1 MNVNDEY
8 EYIFRNIIGVYRY
21 IENDETE
28 RYWVDSQNC
37 MYHTNE
43 GGNEDYDEETDLIDG
58 KNWWIIWPA
67 KPIGYELTIE
77 DCNGEWPHWYVIE
90 SSKVEDENKEWD
102 FNKHCVK

>member
-28 RYWVDSQNC
+28 QYWADSQNC

-58 KNWWIIWPA
+58 KNWWIIWSA
-67 KPIGYELTIE
+67 KPIGYET
-77 DCNGEWPHWYVIE
+77 
-90 SSKVEDENKEWD
+90 NK
-102 FNKHCVK
+102 